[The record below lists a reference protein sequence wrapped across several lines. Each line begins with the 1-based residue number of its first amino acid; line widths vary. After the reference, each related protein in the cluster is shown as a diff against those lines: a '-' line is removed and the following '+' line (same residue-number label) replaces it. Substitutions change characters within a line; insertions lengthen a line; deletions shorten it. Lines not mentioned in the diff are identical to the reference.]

1 MQNKHQK
8 LGILT
13 MALSLLVGSSMSAC
27 RVATPIRE
35 IRPSWDPDISRITLK
50 SGTII
55 EFDDNFGWYDKQAG
69 IVEGT
74 TRDQKHVTYH
84 LIEISKVETV
94 RGYSIFFA
102 IATALAVFG
111 VGIYLIAK
119 LLTLV

>member
-1 MQNKHQK
+1 MHNKHQT

-13 MALSLLVGSSMSAC
+13 IALSVLVGSC
-27 RVATPIRE
+27 RTVTPIRE

-50 SGTII
+50 NGTIL

-74 TRDQKHVTYH
+74 TRDHQHVAYH

-94 RGYSIFFA
+94 RAYSIFFA
-102 IATALAVFG
+102 IATALAIFG
-111 VGIYLIAK
+111 LGIYVLAK